1 MKKRRKI
8 KWKNVLAAI
17 LIIDIVRTFSLL
29 AFNVMAGFTW
39 FGLIVLA
46 LEIVG
51 IDLLTEV

>member
-17 LIIDIVRTFSLL
+17 LIIDIVRTFGLL

-46 LEIVG
+46 IEIVG